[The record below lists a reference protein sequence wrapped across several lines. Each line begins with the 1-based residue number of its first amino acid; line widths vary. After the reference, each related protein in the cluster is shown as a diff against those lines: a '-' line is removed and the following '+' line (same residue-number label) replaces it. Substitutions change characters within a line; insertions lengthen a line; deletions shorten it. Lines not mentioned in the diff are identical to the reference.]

1 MFAGKKY
8 KVKSSAFAKH
18 QTRAKM
24 NQNTLYVNN
33 LNDKINKND
42 LRTALYMLFSTY
54 GTVVDI
60 VALKTPKMRG
70 QAHVVFFDPSAAAIA
85 MKALKNFIF
94 FGKEMVCC
102 EMSFL
107 INPHKKTKTID

>member
-1 MFAGKKY
+1 
-8 KVKSSAFAKH
+8 
-18 QTRAKM
+18 M

-94 FGKEMVCC
+94 FGKEMKIQYAHSKSKIIERIVA
-102 EMSFL
+102 ENDSRGPL
-107 INPHKKTKTID
+107 KRLRDEADLE